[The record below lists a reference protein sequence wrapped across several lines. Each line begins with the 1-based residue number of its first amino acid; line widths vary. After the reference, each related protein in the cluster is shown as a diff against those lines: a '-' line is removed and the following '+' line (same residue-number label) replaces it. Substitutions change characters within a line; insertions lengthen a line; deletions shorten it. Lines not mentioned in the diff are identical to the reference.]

1 MNVESFWNSNS
12 DGLIQAYIIERKKH
26 NNELGVLLSI
36 IDEAKEN
43 TIYLTLSNNMLSDE
57 IKKDVLEKN
66 NDRNN
71 KAFFCIIENKTNTS
85 SLIVKDLE

>member
-43 TIYLTLSNNMLSDE
+43 TMYLTLSNNMLSDE

-66 NDRNN
+66 NDRNS
-71 KAFFCIIENKTNTS
+71 KVFFLYNRK
-85 SLIVKDLE
+85 

>member
-36 IDEAKEN
+36 IDSDEN
-43 TIYLTLSNNMLSDE
+43 NTKYLTLSNNILSDE

-66 NDRNN
+66 NQRNS